1 MIVVADTSG
10 IIAASDRRAP
20 ESAAC
25 RDLLGS
31 AGTVIVS
38 PLVLAEVGHLAKV
51 RFGTQARH
59 AIIDNIVTH
68 ALRMRFQVPEVSA
81 DALKLARE
89 VQRKYA
95 DLDLDLTDAV
105 NVTLAA
111 DYRTDA
117 ILTLDRRDFRAVRPL
132 TPHKAFR
139 VLPDDL

>member
-20 ESAAC
+20 ESGAC

-31 AGTVIVS
+31 AGTVIIS
-38 PLVLAEVGHLAKV
+38 PLVLAEVDHLAKV
-51 RFGTQARH
+51 RFGTQAGH
-59 AIIDNIVTH
+59 AILDNIIAQ
-68 ALRMRFQVPEVSA
+68 ALRMRFQVPEVGP

-95 DLDLDLTDAV
+95 DLELDLADAV

-117 ILTLDRRDFRAVRPL
+117 ILTLDRGDFRAIRPL

>member
-20 ESAAC
+20 ESGAC
-25 RDLLGS
+25 RDLLSS
-31 AGTVIVS
+31 AGTVIIS
-38 PLVLAEVGHLAKV
+38 PLVLTEVDHLAKA
-51 RFGTQARH
+51 RFGTHARH
-59 AIIDNIVTH
+59 AILDNIIAQ

-81 DALKLARE
+81 GALKLARE

-95 DLDLDLTDAV
+95 DLDLDLADAV

-117 ILTLDRRDFRAVRPL
+117 ILTLDRRDFRTIRPL